1 MGTLEVVGKARKEFT
16 CDIMYIK
23 LSFKAWGDD
32 TAQAIET
39 SMSQCDLFL
48 DLLEK
53 QGIDIKLIHMSN
65 ADISQDMY
73 DDKLEI
79 SAERK
84 IELRMPFDM
93 NVINRLS
100 EIIKENQLK
109 VDMDISF
116 KLTNMLE
123 VHEQLLKEAVLD
135 SKKKA
140 EMLASAMGQKVVGIK
155 TLNAGE
161 RYSNYDSEEK
171 AYYDQFSHKLGET
184 HSRSKS
190 NRLQA
195 PLITEYE
202 HIDVEWIIE

>member
-1 MGTLEVVGKARKEFT
+1 MGTLKVVGKARKEFT

-23 LSFKAWGDD
+23 LSFKVWGDD

-53 QGIDIKLIHMSN
+53 QGIDINLIHMSN

-79 SAERK
+79 SAERE

-116 KLTNMLE
+116 KLTNILE

-140 EMLASAMGQKVVGIK
+140 EMLASVMGQKVVGIK

-161 RYSNYDSEEK
+161 RYTDYDSEEET
-171 AYYDQFSHKLGET
+171 YYDEFPHKLGEI
-184 HSRSKS
+184 HSCSKS

-202 HIDVEWIIE
+202 HVDVEWIIE

>member
-1 MGTLEVVGKARKEFT
+1 MGKLKVVGKARKEFT

-32 TAQAIET
+32 TSQAIET
-39 SMSQCDLFL
+39 SMSQCDMFL
-48 DLLEK
+48 DILEQ
-53 QGIDIKLIHMSN
+53 QGIELNMIHMSS
-65 ADISQDMY
+65 ADVSQDMY

-79 SAERK
+79 SAERE

-100 EIIKENQLK
+100 EIIKENSLK

-140 EMLASAMGQKVVGIK
+140 EMLASAMGQKVVGIE

-161 RYSNYDSEEK
+161 RYNSYDSEEK
-171 AYYDQFSHKLGET
+171 AYYDQFTHKIGET

-202 HIDVEWIIE
+202 HVDVEWIIA

>member
-1 MGTLEVVGKARKEFT
+1 MGTLKVVGKARKEFT
-16 CDIMYIK
+16 CDIMYIE

-53 QGIDIKLIHMSN
+53 QGIDINLIHMSN
-65 ADISQDMY
+65 ADVSQDMY

-79 SAERK
+79 SSERK

-93 NVINRLS
+93 NAINRLS
-100 EIIKENQLK
+100 EIIKENRLK

-140 EMLASAMGQKVVGIK
+140 EMLASAMGQKVIGIE

-161 RYSNYDSEEK
+161 RYNSYDSEEK
-171 AYYDQFSHKLGET
+171 AYYDQFTHKIGET

-202 HIDVEWIIE
+202 HVDVEWIIE

>member
-1 MGTLEVVGKARKEFT
+1 MGTLKVVGKARKEFT
-16 CDIMYIK
+16 CDIMYIE

-53 QGIDIKLIHMSN
+53 QGIDINLIHMSN

-79 SAERK
+79 SSERK

-93 NVINRLS
+93 NAINRLS
-100 EIIKENQLK
+100 EIIKENK
-109 VDMDISF
+109 FNVDMDISF

-140 EMLASAMGQKVVGIK
+140 EMLASAMGQKVIGIE

-161 RYSNYDSEEK
+161 RYNSYDSEEK
-171 AYYDQFSHKLGET
+171 AYYDQFTHKIGET

-202 HIDVEWIIE
+202 HVDVEWIIE

>member
-1 MGTLEVVGKARKEFT
+1 MGTLKVVGKARKEFT

-53 QGIDIKLIHMSN
+53 QGIDINLIHMSN
-65 ADISQDMY
+65 ADVSQDMY

-79 SAERK
+79 SSERK

-93 NVINRLS
+93 NAINRLS
-100 EIIKENQLK
+100 EIIKENRLK
-109 VDMDISF
+109 VDMEISF

-123 VHEQLLKEAVLD
+123 VHEQLLKEAVFD
-135 SKKKA
+135 SKT
-140 EMLASAMGQKVVGIK
+140 VVM
-155 TLNAGE
+155 
-161 RYSNYDSEEK
+161 YDALQSEEGGRFYK
-171 AYYDQFSHKLGET
+171 IQNRNMIVEIPDNMPVELPYNYTWMTLAQMKEFMRYGMFNIEA
-184 HSRSKS
+184 RS
-190 NRLQA
+190 
-195 PLITEYE
+195 LISAISF
-202 HIDVEWIIE
+202 ID